1 MEEISLR
8 QSNRI
13 RSPSKP
19 ARFILL
25 RVMQSLLPRSFCWG
39 LWMGLSLLLVS
50 GMPASAQPVLPPPGF
65 APGEVD
71 DSTFVPS
78 PDRYTGSDSDSQ
90 IFDSTSSQGYPRRNR
105 ILSGDRRIAAER
117 GTRVL
122 IEDDEP
128 PLPRVWFRSEALLWW
143 SKSSP
148 LPVPIVTN
156 GSPDDAIPGGLG
168 QPGTSVLIGGQNISL
183 PVRGGGRFTL
193 GFSFDAEQTWGI
205 EGTYFSLA
213 NSRVSQG
220 VFSDGG
226 AGSPWLAVPYYNP
239 LTLGEDATP
248 IALPGEF
255 AGQAV
260 VSLTSFL
267 QGTEINVLHNVFNSA
282 GVRLDL
288 MGGFRYVN
296 LQENLLFATESPNVY
311 PNPPAFFNTFDQFNA
326 SNHFYGGQFGL
337 RASYDRARFFM
348 NATGKLALGSTFE
361 TVSAN
366 GATFTNVGGYA
377 SAPGAYLSQPTNIGS
392 WTSSQFAVVPELDLN
407 VGVRLAPWASFIVG
421 YSFLYLSSVAR
432 PGEQIDRV
440 INPSQSSAISTNF
453 PASLTG
459 PSRPEMVIHHT
470 DFWAQGLNFA
480 LEFRF

>member
-1 MEEISLR
+1 MDEISVR
-8 QSNRI
+8 QSNCI
-13 RSPSKP
+13 SSTLKP
-19 ARFILL
+19 ARFICLG
-25 RVMQSLLPRSFCWG
+25 VMLSPLPRSFCWG
-39 LWMGLSLLLVS
+39 LWTGLSLLLVS
-50 GMPASAQPVLPPPGF
+50 GMPAAAQPVLPPPGF
-65 APGEVD
+65 VPGEAD
-71 DSTFVPS
+71 DATFVPS
-78 PDRYTGSDSDSQ
+78 SDRYTGSGSDSQ
-90 IFDSTSSQGYPRRNR
+90 IFDSTSSQGYPRRNL
-105 ILSGDRRIAAER
+105 ILSGDGRIAAER

-128 PLPRVWFRSEALLWW
+128 PLPRVWFRPEALIWW
-143 SKSSP
+143 SQSSP

-168 QPGTSVLIGGQNISL
+168 QPGTSVLIGDQNIRL

-213 NSRVSQG
+213 DSRLSQG
-220 VFSDGG
+220 VFSNGG
-226 AGSPWLAVPYYNP
+226 TGSPWLAVPYYNP
-239 LTLGEDATP
+239 LTRGEDATP

-260 VSLTSFL
+260 VSLRNFL
-267 QGTEINVLHNVFNSA
+267 QGTEINVLHNVLNSA

-288 MGGFRYVN
+288 LGGFRYMN

-311 PNPPAFFNTFDQFNA
+311 PNPPAFFDTFDQFKA
-326 SNHFYGGQFGL
+326 SNNFYGGQFGL
-337 RASYDRARFFM
+337 RASYDWARLFM
-348 NATGKLALGSTFE
+348 NATGKLAIGSTFE
-361 TVSAN
+361 TVDVS
-366 GATFTNVGGYA
+366 GGTFTNVGGYA
-377 SAPGAYLSQPTNIGS
+377 SAPGAYLTQPTNIGS

-459 PSRPEMVIHHT
+459 PSRPDMVIHHT

>member
-193 GFSFDAEQTWGI
+193 GLSFDAEQTWGI

-288 MGGFRYVN
+288 LGGFRYVN

>member
-288 MGGFRYVN
+288 LGGFRYVN

-377 SAPGAYLSQPTNIGS
+377 SAPGAYLSQPANIGS